1 MAVVYMFLRKEED
14 ANYLPLVCF
23 TPGAFFM
30 PCVLEYLYLGK
41 SEGAYQK

>member
-1 MAVVYMFLRKEED
+1 MVVVSMFLRKEED
-14 ANYLPLVCF
+14 TNHLPLCVLHQGHF
-23 TPGAFFM
+23 YL